1 MLASGTR
8 GNHLPRRPRL
18 LYNRTVDWTDEG
30 IILGVR
36 PHGETASV
44 VELLTRAHGRHLGLV
59 HGGRSRRMRPILQP
73 GNHVDVSWKG
83 RLAEHLGHM
92 TLETR
97 RAYAA
102 EAMDHA
108 MPLAALATLTTL
120 ARLLPER
127 DPHASLYEVS
137 LFVLGFLD
145 EAAMWP
151 ALLVRW
157 ELALLE
163 ELGFGLELSQCAATG
178 GNDDLIYVS
187 PRTGRAVSASAGEP
201 YKDRLLALPAF
212 LRGRSQGRVSAADVR
227 AGFALTG
234 HFLETRVLLPR
245 GEPLPEVRGRLLDM
259 LIREDKSA
267 AVTALARNG

>member
-1 MLASGTR
+1 M
-8 GNHLPRRPRL
+8 
-18 LYNRTVDWTDEG
+18 DWTDEG

-59 HGGRSRRMRPILQP
+59 HGGRSRRMRPILQA
-73 GNHVDVSWKG
+73 GNHVEATWKG

-92 TLETR
+92 ALETR

-102 EAMDHA
+102 EAMDHP
-108 MPLAALATLTTL
+108 MPLAGLATLTTL

-127 DPHASLYEVS
+127 DPHPSLYEVS

-145 EAAMWP
+145 EPEVWP

-163 ELGFGLELSQCAATG
+163 ELGFGLDLTACAATG
-178 GNDDLIYVS
+178 SNDELIYVS
-187 PRTGRAVSASAGEP
+187 PKSGRAVSASAGEP
-201 YKDRLLALPAF
+201 YHDRLLTLPAF
-212 LRGRSQGRVSAADVR
+212 LRGRSQGVVSQGDLT

-234 HFLETRVLLPR
+234 HFLESRVLAPR
-245 GEPLPEVRGRLLDM
+245 GEVLPEVRGRLIDM
-259 LIREDKSA
+259 LRRPPPSD
-267 AVTALARNG
+267 VVHLARNG